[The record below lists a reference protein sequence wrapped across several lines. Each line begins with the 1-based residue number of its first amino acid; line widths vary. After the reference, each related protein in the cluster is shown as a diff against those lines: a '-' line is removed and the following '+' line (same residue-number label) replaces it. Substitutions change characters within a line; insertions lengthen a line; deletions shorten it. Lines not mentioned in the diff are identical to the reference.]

1 LELPTI
7 LLDASVRIEENR
19 NHGSMPAKTITG

>member
-1 LELPTI
+1 LLTI
-7 LLDASVRIEENR
+7 LFDPSVRIEENR